1 MMQLLPTPPHIPS
14 LWLRRSAA
22 DRKSYVGMVRRA
34 VARRQG
40 LGLPL
45 DASEARCRRELG
57 LPADASEAD
66 CVAAEVRNAHAA
78 AAPSP
83 KPQGQPIE
91 STCQPL
97 CSLLSPLSS
106 LLLPPE
112 VNSRDTKSA
121 SLSRRLSCRGS
132 VALHRHKT
140 ACITSESMDC
150 IPIRWP

>member
-1 MMQLLPTPPHIPS
+1 MLAGWGGGHVDRKVRRVDRRVLRDVSRRQRDDATPSTPPHIPS

-78 AAPSP
+78 AAP
-83 KPQGQPIE
+83 
-91 STCQPL
+91 
-97 CSLLSPLSS
+97 
-106 LLLPPE
+106 
-112 VNSRDTKSA
+112 
-121 SLSRRLSCRGS
+121 
-132 VALHRHKT
+132 
-140 ACITSESMDC
+140 
-150 IPIRWP
+150 